1 MFSICLERAA
11 VFALQSSLICT
22 CVQRRLEGRG
32 EFLWDWLY
40 FAMANRR
47 IGRVRMGTVVSR
59 GDVFAK
65 STSFGT
71 SFHWVFTTESLVA
84 EAAASLAFWRSAGGS
99 AGPVMIYFHLL
110 QPVILPES
118 WSCLQPNPL
127 PPDYKYCILQPSP
140 ANLDHLTAQRKS
152 DTKLLVQERVFVE
165 FPIKT
170 VVISGKPIQLTLMDF
185 QKENQ
190 TTAFHKF
197 VWVKKGTRWLDH
209 CREAAFVPV
218 DSQN

>member
-1 MFSICLERAA
+1 MFSFCQERAV

-22 CVQRRLEGRG
+22 CVQRGLEGRG
-32 EFLWDWLY
+32 EFLWDWLH

-47 IGRVRMGTVVSR
+47 IGRVRTGTVVSR
-59 GDVFAK
+59 ECLCK
-65 STSFGT
+65 KYLFGT
-71 SFHWVFTTESLVA
+71 SFHWLFTTESLVA

-118 WSCLQPNPL
+118 WSCLQPNPAT
-127 PPDYKYCILQPSP
+127 PDYKYCVLQPSP
-140 ANLDHLTAQRKS
+140 ANLDHLTIQRKS
-152 DTKLLVQERVFVE
+152 DPKLLVQETIFVE

-170 VVISGKPIQLTLMDF
+170 VVILWKPIQLTMMDF

-190 TTAFHKF
+190 TTALHKF